1 MSLKKWFIIGISG
14 ATCSGKTS
22 LTNRLCEELK
32 NCVTINQDAYFWPI
46 DDPRHTKIPELN
58 HLNWEIMSS
67 MDMDKMR
74 SDIFKLI
81 ESPLSEDN
89 VKERKHK
96 NILILDGY
104 LLFKCKV
111 ITDLCDMKYFMTV
124 PKEICWDR
132 RDKRDYEPRDVP
144 GYFEKYVWPEYLK
157 YKDEIMEDQ
166 NLCKTITFIDGSKD
180 TEEIFQ
186 TVYAQ
191 IKEKLSG
198 CFNNYYK
205 LKSS

>member
-1 MSLKKWFIIGISG
+1 MCIYYHKLTYFSYNRNNSVSTILEMSLKKWFIIGISG

-22 LTNRLCEELK
+22 VTNRLREELK
-32 NCVTINQDAYFWPI
+32 NSVTINQDTYFWPI

-89 VKERKHK
+89 VTGR
-96 NILILDGY
+96 NL
-104 LLFKCKV
+104 
-111 ITDLCDMKYFMTV
+111 
-124 PKEICWDR
+124 PKEICWER

-157 YKDEIMEDQ
+157 YKNEIMEDQ

-180 TEEIFQ
+180 TEEIFR
-186 TVYAQ
+186 TMYAQ
-191 IKEKLSG
+191 IKEKLS
-198 CFNNYYK
+198 
-205 LKSS
+205 